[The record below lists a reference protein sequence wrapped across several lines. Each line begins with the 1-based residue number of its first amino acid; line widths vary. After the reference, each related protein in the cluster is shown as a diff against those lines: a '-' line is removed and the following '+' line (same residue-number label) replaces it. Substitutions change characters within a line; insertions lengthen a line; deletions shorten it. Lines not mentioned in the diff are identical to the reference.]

1 MKPDY
6 YIIVNFQRRGW
17 LRIGNGK
24 SYTSR
29 AEAVDVAKRLRKK
42 HPQTIIGVRVIKQTS
57 ALEFEC

>member
-17 LRIGNGK
+17 LRIGNGN
-24 SYTSR
+24 SYASK
-29 AEAVDVAKRLRKK
+29 AEAIGIAKRLRKK
-42 HPQTIIGVRVIKQTS
+42 HPDSIFGVRVIKQTS